1 MMEKSKK
8 LPRDYDGSQYGID
21 LNSTTT
27 QPMAEDDPT
36 HDVLQETVYGWLKG
50 NTMFVVNSQ
59 YSCLTYSDFVEHIGC
74 DAQEYR
80 YKSLGNQRAYTWV
93 ATDKPFAK
101 FGAFFRENDEGVW
114 TIWATGSSQIDMPD
128 DYIENLKK
136 SQMN

>member
-27 QPMAEDDPT
+27 QPMAEDGPT

-136 SQMN
+136 SQIN